1 MNDVVEH
8 VGVFICNIFLP
19 LEVGGSDIVEH
30 VGVFICNIFLPL
42 EVGGSDIVEHVGV
55 FHMMSYELRRSRCVF
70 FRVECVFACDHEG
83 VSYGFRHL
91 TEQTKPLMQYGLD
104 KLGLGPRCV
113 KS

>member
-42 EVGGSDIVEHVGV
+42 EVVVI
-55 FHMMSYELRRSRCVF
+55 
-70 FRVECVFACDHEG
+70 
-83 VSYGFRHL
+83 
-91 TEQTKPLMQYGLD
+91 
-104 KLGLGPRCV
+104 
-113 KS
+113 